1 MSSNNGYSSQ
11 YSKPKYGDE
20 QIDQHQ
26 LRVIGIHAGGHQT
39 FVRVS
44 YRVRYSTKHRF
55 CLHN

>member
-11 YSKPKYGDE
+11 YSRPKYGDE

-26 LRVIGIHAGGHQT
+26 MRVIGIHAGGHQT

-44 YRVRYSTKHRF
+44 YRVRYSI
-55 CLHN
+55 